1 MTLSD
6 QHAVLPFS
14 PFSAPAE
21 SRAAQNGAAG
31 LASGALLEF
40 AATSDPPASAGPEPR
55 DVSVLVV
62 APDESLRAAMSSIL
76 ASTTRA
82 EVLAATADPIQAV
95 LLTES
100 LLPEVAIVEIDEGH
114 EQLWLRTA
122 YAIRKANPETG
133 IVIVATDRETEYVE
147 YKVDRSAGGWSYLLR
162 ENAVEGHALMRAV
175 DGAAWG
181 LVTVDPAV
189 RGSQATEEVVLH
201 GLSEEEHQVLR
212 LMALGYSDR
221 AIQARTGISA
231 RQLDERLE
239 AIYDRLDI
247 EVNETVD
254 RRVRAVMTYHLA
266 SRLV

>member
-1 MTLSD
+1 MTLPD
-6 QHAVLPFS
+6 QHEVLPFS
-14 PFSAPAE
+14 PASGPDS
-21 SRAAQNGAAG
+21 SRAAQKGAAG
-31 LASGALLEF
+31 FEDGTLLEF
-40 AATSDPPASAGPEPR
+40 AGTDGPETR

-62 APDESLRAAMSSIL
+62 APDESLRVAMSDIL
-76 ASTTRA
+76 ASAAHA
-82 EVLAATADPIQAV
+82 EVLATTADPIQAV

-100 LLPEVAIVEIDEGH
+100 LLPEVAIVEVDEGH

-122 YAIRKANPETG
+122 SAIRAASPETG

-147 YKVDRSAGGWSYLLR
+147 YKVDRNAGGWSYLLR
-162 ENAVEGHALMRAV
+162 ENAVDGHALMRAV
-175 DGAAWG
+175 GSAAWG

-189 RGSQATEEVVLH
+189 RGSQATEGVFLH
-201 GLSEEEHQVLR
+201 GLAEEEHQVLR
-212 LMALGYSDR
+212 LMALGYNDR
-221 AIQARTGISA
+221 AIQTRTGISS
-231 RQLDERLE
+231 RVLDERLE